1 MHTGCGLASSFTWIL
16 RLVLDA
22 RVEMLMKEISTEI
35 TETSKYVVQRVEPQD
50 IIVPWDR
57 PNLNLEN
64 DEYLADKKAPTREA
78 DVVLLF
84 TGCRIP
90 GCPRLTVAPSV
101 AVHAECKFA
110 DRRLFVN

>member
-35 TETSKYVVQRVEPQD
+35 TETSKYVLQRVEPQD

-78 DVVLLF
+78 DVVLLSLAAEYLDVQDSLL
-84 TGCRIP
+84 
-90 GCPRLTVAPSV
+90 RLPLLSMLSANLQTDAFS
-101 AVHAECKFA
+101 
-110 DRRLFVN
+110 

>member
-78 DVVLLF
+78 DVVLLSLAAEYLDVQDSLL
-84 TGCRIP
+84 
-90 GCPRLTVAPSV
+90 RLPLLSMLSANLQTDAYS
-101 AVHAECKFA
+101 
-110 DRRLFVN
+110 

>member
-22 RVEMLMKEISTEI
+22 RVEMLMKEISTEM

-78 DVVLLF
+78 DVVLLSLAAEYLDVQDSLL
-84 TGCRIP
+84 
-90 GCPRLTVAPSV
+90 RLPLLSMLSANLQTDAFS
-101 AVHAECKFA
+101 
-110 DRRLFVN
+110 

>member
-22 RVEMLMKEISTEI
+22 RVEMLMKEISTEM

-78 DVVLLF
+78 DVVLLSLAAEYLDVQDSLL
-84 TGCRIP
+84 
-90 GCPRLTVAPSV
+90 RLPLLSMLSANLQTDAYS
-101 AVHAECKFA
+101 
-110 DRRLFVN
+110 

>member
-1 MHTGCGLASSFTWIL
+1 
-16 RLVLDA
+16 
-22 RVEMLMKEISTEI
+22 MLMKEISTEM

-78 DVVLLF
+78 DVVLLSLAAEYLDVQDSLL
-84 TGCRIP
+84 
-90 GCPRLTVAPSV
+90 RLPLLSMLSANLQTDAFS
-101 AVHAECKFA
+101 
-110 DRRLFVN
+110 

>member
-35 TETSKYVVQRVEPQD
+35 TETSKYVLQRVEPQD

-78 DVVLLF
+78 DVVLLSLAAEYLDVQDSLL
-84 TGCRIP
+84 
-90 GCPRLTVAPSV
+90 RLPLLSMLSANLQTDAYS
-101 AVHAECKFA
+101 
-110 DRRLFVN
+110 

>member
-1 MHTGCGLASSFTWIL
+1 MHTGCGLASSLTWIL

-78 DVVLLF
+78 DVVLLSLAAEYLDVQDSLL
-84 TGCRIP
+84 
-90 GCPRLTVAPSV
+90 RLPLLSMLSANLQTDAYS
-101 AVHAECKFA
+101 
-110 DRRLFVN
+110 

>member
-78 DVVLLF
+78 DVVLLSLAAEYLDVQDSLL
-84 TGCRIP
+84 
-90 GCPRLTVAPSV
+90 RLPLLSMLSANLQTDAFS
-101 AVHAECKFA
+101 
-110 DRRLFVN
+110 